1 MLDELEPR
9 RSRPDA
15 PEVVPCGCTAAP
27 RDATSA
33 DPDPLARAEP
43 PETTSAALAE
53 PETEATPSDAAD
65 ELKLVVSIR
74 AGRSTIGVQRPASD
88 PHLESDDALD
98 LTALLERIPGV
109 LERAQARWRDAP
121 RHPGYARPAPPAR
134 RGGRRGQPASPGSV
148 DDPETAA
155 AQQQTLQLF

>member
-9 RSRPDA
+9 SSRPDA
-15 PEVVPCGCTAAP
+15 PEVVPCGCANAP
-27 RDATSA
+27 RD
-33 DPDPLARAEP
+33 PLAADANPPGRAEP
-43 PETTSAALAE
+43 TETQPRALAE
-53 PETEATPSDAAD
+53 PEAVATPSDAAD

-98 LTALLERIPGV
+98 LTTLLERIPGV
-109 LERAQARWRDAP
+109 LERAQARWREAP
-121 RHPGYARPAPPAR
+121 RHPGYARPASPTTR
-134 RGGRRGQPASPGSV
+134 TGRSGRRGQAAAV
-148 DDPETAA
+148 DSGTA

>member
-15 PEVVPCGCTAAP
+15 PEVVPCGCANAP
-27 RDATSA
+27 RD
-33 DPDPLARAEP
+33 PLAADTEPPGRAELT
-43 PETTSAALAE
+43 ETEPAASAE
-53 PETEATPSDAAD
+53 PEAEASGSDAAD

-98 LTALLERIPGV
+98 LTTLLGRIPGV
-109 LERAQARWRDAP
+109 LERAQARWRETP
-121 RHPGYARPAPPAR
+121 RHPGYARPAPPVR
-134 RGGRRGQPASPGSV
+134 HGGRRRQASSPGSV
-148 DDPETAA
+148 DEPETAA

>member
-9 RSRPDA
+9 TSRADA
-15 PEVVPCGCTAAP
+15 PEVVPCGCANAP
-27 RDATSA
+27 RDAVAA
-33 DPDPLARAEP
+33 DTEP
-43 PETTSAALAE
+43 TETEPTETAPAASAE
-53 PETEATPSDAAD
+53 PETEATPPDGPE

-98 LTALLERIPGV
+98 LTTLLGRIPGV
-109 LERAQARWRDAP
+109 LERAQVRWRDAP
-121 RHPGYARPAPPAR
+121 RHPGYARPAPPPR
-134 RGGRRGQPASPGSV
+134 RGGRRGQASTSAS
-148 DDPETAA
+148 DDESETAA

>member
-1 MLDELEPR
+1 MLDELEPQ

-15 PEVVPCGCTAAP
+15 PEVVPCGCANVPCDPVAAE
-27 RDATSA
+27 T
-33 DPDPLARAEP
+33 EP
-43 PETTSAALAE
+43 PALAE
-53 PETEATPSDAAD
+53 PETETTPSDAAD

-98 LTALLERIPGV
+98 LTTLLGRIPGV
-109 LERAQARWRDAP
+109 LERAQARWREAP
-121 RHPGYARPAPPAR
+121 RHPGYARPAPPAG
-134 RGGRRGQPASPGSV
+134 RGGRRGQPASPGA
-148 DDPETAA
+148 PENAATAA

>member
-15 PEVVPCGCTAAP
+15 PEVVPCGCANAPQDEIPADTEPTETEPAA
-27 RDATSA
+27 S
-33 DPDPLARAEP
+33 
-43 PETTSAALAE
+43 AE
-53 PETEATPSDAAD
+53 PETEASPSEAPE

-88 PHLESDDALD
+88 PHLESDNALD
-98 LTALLERIPGV
+98 LSTLLGRIPGV
-109 LERAQARWRDAP
+109 LERAQDRWREAP

-134 RGGRRGQPASPGSV
+134 RGGRRGQASTQGS
-148 DDPETAA
+148 DDESETAA

>member
-15 PEVVPCGCTAAP
+15 PEVVPCGCANAP
-27 RDATSA
+27 RD
-33 DPDPLARAEP
+33 PLAAETEPPARAEP
-43 PETTSAALAE
+43 TETPPASAQ
-53 PETEATPSDAAD
+53 PETEATSSDAAE

-98 LTALLERIPGV
+98 LTTLLGRVPGV
-109 LERAQARWRDAP
+109 IERAQARWRDAP
-121 RHPGYARPAPPAR
+121 IHPGYARPAPPAQ
-134 RGGRRGQPASPGSV
+134 RGGPRGQPASPGAPQ
-148 DDPETAA
+148 DAEAE

>member
-1 MLDELEPR
+1 MLDELELPN
-9 RSRPDA
+9 SRPDA

-27 RDATSA
+27 RDPVPAG
-33 DPDPLARAEP
+33 PEPPARAEP
-43 PETTSAALAE
+43 TETQPASAAE
-53 PETEATPSDAAD
+53 PEAEATPSDAAD

-88 PHLESDDALD
+88 PHLESDNALD
-98 LTALLERIPGV
+98 LTTLLGRIPGV

-121 RHPGYARPAPPAR
+121 QRPGYVRPAPPAGR
-134 RGGRRGQPASPGSV
+134 SGRRGRASSPGSV
-148 DDPETAA
+148 DEPETVA

>member
-1 MLDELEPR
+1 MLEELEAR
-9 RSRPDA
+9 SSRPDA
-15 PEVVPCGCTAAP
+15 PEVVPCGCANAP
-27 RDATSA
+27 RDAIA
-33 DPDPLARAEP
+33 ANAESTDT
-43 PETTSAALAE
+43 EQAASAE
-53 PETEATPSDAAD
+53 PETEASGSDGPE

-98 LTALLERIPGV
+98 LSTLLGRIPGV
-109 LERAQARWRDAP
+109 VERAQARWRDAP

-134 RGGRRGQPASPGSV
+134 RGGRRGQASSQGSV
-148 DDPETAA
+148 DESEAAA

>member
-15 PEVVPCGCTAAP
+15 PQVVPCGCANAP
-27 RDATSA
+27 RD
-33 DPDPLARAEP
+33 PLAADTEP
-43 PETTSAALAE
+43 PGAAELAETDTAAAE
-53 PETEATPSDAAD
+53 PETEATPPDEAE

-74 AGRSTIGVQRPASD
+74 AGRSTIGVQRPSSD
-88 PHLESDDALD
+88 PYLETDDALE
-98 LTALLERIPGV
+98 LTTLLGRIPGV
-109 LERAQARWRDAP
+109 LERAQVRWRDAP

-134 RGGRRGQPASPGSV
+134 RGGRRGQASSQGSV
-148 DDPETAA
+148 DEPETAA

>member
-9 RSRPDA
+9 SSRPDA
-15 PEVVPCGCTAAP
+15 PEIVPCGCAKAP
-27 RDATSA
+27 RDPVTAETE
-33 DPDPLARAEP
+33 PPGRAEP
-43 PETTSAALAE
+43 TETEPAASAE
-53 PETEATPSDAAD
+53 PETEASRSDGPE

-98 LTALLERIPGV
+98 LTTLLGRIPGV
-109 LERAQARWRDAP
+109 LERAQARWRETP
-121 RHPGYARPAPPAR
+121 RHPGYARPAPPVQ
-134 RGGRRGQPASPGSV
+134 RGGRRAQASSPGS
-148 DDPETAA
+148 DEKSETAA

>member
-9 RSRPDA
+9 SSRPDA
-15 PEVVPCGCTAAP
+15 PEVVPCGCANAP
-27 RDATSA
+27 RDL
-33 DPDPLARAEP
+33 LAVDTEP
-43 PETTSAALAE
+43 PALAVPKTE
-53 PETEATPSDAAD
+53 PTPPDAPE

-98 LTALLERIPGV
+98 LSSLLGRIPGV
-109 LERAQARWRDAP
+109 IERAQIRWREAP
-121 RHPGYARPAPPAR
+121 RYPGYARPAAPAR
-134 RGGRRGQPASPGSV
+134 RSGRRGQPASQGSV
-148 DDPETAA
+148 EEPETAA

>member
-1 MLDELEPR
+1 MLDELEPQT
-9 RSRPDA
+9 SRPDT

-27 RDATSA
+27 RDAVAAETE
-33 DPDPLARAEP
+33 PPGRAEQT
-43 PETTSAALAE
+43 ETAAAALAE

-109 LERAQARWRDAP
+109 LERARARWRDAP

-134 RGGRRGQPASPGSV
+134 RSGRRGLASTQSS
-148 DDPETAA
+148 DDESETAA
-155 AQQQTLQLF
+155 GQQQTLQLF

>member
-9 RSRPDA
+9 TSRADA
-15 PEVVPCGCTAAP
+15 PEVVPCGCANAP
-27 RDATSA
+27 RDALAA
-33 DPDPLARAEP
+33 DANPQGRPEP
-43 PETTSAALAE
+43 TETAPAASAE
-53 PETEATPSDAAD
+53 PETEGGPPDGPE

-88 PHLESDDALD
+88 PHLESDNALD
-98 LTALLERIPGV
+98 LTALLGRIPGV

-121 RHPGYARPAPPAR
+121 RHPGYARPAPPVRRGAR
-134 RGGRRGQPASPGSV
+134 RGQTSSPGSV
-148 DDPETAA
+148 DEPETAA

>member
-27 RDATSA
+27 GDAASV
-33 DPDPLARAEP
+33 DPEPPGRAEP
-43 PETTSAALAE
+43 PETAPAALAE
-53 PETEATPSDAAD
+53 PQAESTPPEAAE

-98 LTALLERIPGV
+98 LSTLLERIPGV

-121 RHPGYARPAPPAR
+121 MHPGYARPAPPAR
-134 RGGRRGQPASPGSV
+134 RSGRRGQPASPG
-148 DDPETAA
+148 DPEDAEAA

>member
-15 PEVVPCGCTAAP
+15 PEVVPCGCANAP
-27 RDATSA
+27 RD
-33 DPDPLARAEP
+33 PLAAETEPPGRAEP
-43 PETTSAALAE
+43 TETAPSALAE
-53 PETEATPSDAAD
+53 PETEANGSDAAD
-65 ELKLVVSIR
+65 ELKLIVSIR

-98 LTALLERIPGV
+98 LSTLLDRIPGV
-109 LERAQARWRDAP
+109 LERAKARWRDAP

-134 RGGRRGQPASPGSV
+134 RGGRRGQPPSPGSV
-148 DDPETAA
+148 DDPETPA

>member
-15 PEVVPCGCTAAP
+15 PEVVPCGCANAP
-27 RDATSA
+27 RDPVAA
-33 DPDPLARAEP
+33 DTEPPRRAEP
-43 PETTSAALAE
+43 TETPPAAAAE
-53 PETEATPSDAAD
+53 PETEASGSDGTE

-88 PHLESDDALD
+88 PHLESDNALD
-98 LTALLERIPGV
+98 LSTLLGRIPGV
-109 LERAQARWRDAP
+109 IERAQARWRDAP
-121 RHPGYARPAPPAR
+121 QHPGYVRPAPPAGR
-134 RGGRRGQPASPGSV
+134 SGRRGRASSPGSV
-148 DDPETAA
+148 DEPETVA